1 MATAGDFQTL
11 DRGEAYADAARLR
24 QAQIGPA
31 TIADRPAGPFDIAP
45 SPAAGSVA
53 RDTLITGLLVIYPAF
68 ATVAAIVVGLAL
80 TRGV

>member
-11 DRGEAYADAARLR
+11 DRDEVRTGAARLPR
-24 QAQIGPA
+24 AESGL
-31 TIADRPAGPFDIAP
+31 IASRPAGPFDIA
-45 SPAAGSVA
+45 SDAVKTTTA
-53 RDTLITGLLVIYPAF
+53 RDTLVTALLVIYPAF

>member
-11 DRGEAYADAARLR
+11 DRGDASAGAARLPR
-24 QAQIGPA
+24 AESGSIAAQ
-31 TIADRPAGPFDIAP
+31 PAGPFDIA
-45 SPAAGSVA
+45 SGAVKTTTA
-53 RDTLITGLLVIYPAF
+53 RDTLVTALLVIYPAF